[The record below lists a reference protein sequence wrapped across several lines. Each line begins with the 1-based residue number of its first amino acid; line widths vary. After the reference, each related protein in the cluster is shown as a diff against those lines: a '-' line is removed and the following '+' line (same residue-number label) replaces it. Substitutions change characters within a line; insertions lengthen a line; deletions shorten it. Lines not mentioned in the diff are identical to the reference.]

1 MGLLVMSLIMMM
13 AIPVGI
19 IRIDVIIIYLSFIVS
34 VAIIRFCFD
43 DNDEHVN

>member
-1 MGLLVMSLIMMM
+1 MSLIMMMM